1 MTNEMDEHGE
11 TGARAA
17 REDSVVR
24 HEEELRIGRET
35 KEVGAVRVQKRVE
48 TETADEVVPRE
59 IEHADE
65 VDRVEAAEGDSGQI
79 ETLPDG
85 SVSIPVFEERL
96 VVTKQKV
103 VRERIVIRKRTVT
116 EEERVTAELRKERVL
131 VEEGFSPD
139 DVRALVGRDVVDVN
153 GDSIGSV
160 AAVFVD
166 DESGQP
172 EWLGLR
178 AGTWPRR
185 KHVLAPFRGA
195 STEEA
200 GTLRLAW
207 AKDVVDAAPSYD
219 EEMDGVAEAVDR
231 LAVAPARAEEAYAH
245 YGLES
250 VLPAGAGGRR
260 AYRAWRLPDDDNP
273 AGGAV

>member
-1 MTNEMDEHGE
+1 MTSELDEQGE
-11 TGARAA
+11 TGARAP
-17 REDSVVR
+17 RDDSVVR

-35 KEVGAVRVQKRVE
+35 KEVGAIRVQKRVE

-65 VDRVEAAEGDSGQI
+65 IDRVEAAEGDSGQI

-96 VVTKQKV
+96 VVMKQKV

-131 VEEGFSPD
+131 VEEGYSPD

-160 AAVFVD
+160 EAVFVD

-172 EWLGLR
+172 EWIGIR
-178 AGTWPRR
+178 TGVWPRR
-185 KHVLAPFRGA
+185 RHVLAPFRGSSA
-195 STEEA
+195 EE

-207 AKDVVDAAPSYD
+207 GKDVVGGAPSYD
-219 EEMDGVAEAVDR
+219 EEIDDLGEADEP
-231 LAVAPARAEEAYAH
+231 LAIAPARTEEAYAH

-250 VLPAGAGGRR
+250 ILPAGAARTR
-260 AYRAWRLPDDDNP
+260 AYRAWRLPDDDHP